1 MARILIMHGW
11 TNRRQ
16 EGVWQ
21 RKLASA
27 LRQQGH
33 QVLYPQFPN
42 TDAPVLE
49 EWQELLLAELDLL
62 AEAGDGET
70 IVIGHSLGCVNWIQA
85 AAEGKIKTPVDRL
98 LLVAPADPG
107 LLGEVKG
114 LKVNLKKRQVVDAA
128 LGSTKSLTLVGSDL
142 DPWLPDGVQ
151 ATYGD
156 LLGVHAVILE
166 GVKHFS
172 LTDGFSDWQGVLNWV
187 NDPAADLRI
196 R

>member
-27 LRQQGH
+27 LRHQGH
-33 QVLYPQFPN
+33 QVIYPQFPN

-62 AEAGDGET
+62 AEAGSGET

-98 LLVAPADPG
+98 LLVAPADPD

-128 LGSTKSLTLVGSDL
+128 LASAKSITLVGSDL

-156 LLGVHAVILE
+156 PLGARAVILE

-172 LTDGFSDWQGVLNWV
+172 LTDGFSDWQGVVDWV

>member
-1 MARILIMHGW
+1 MAKILIMHGW

-21 RKLASA
+21 RKLASS

-33 QVLYPQFPN
+33 QVIYPQFPN

-62 AEAGDGET
+62 AEAGEGET

-85 AAEGKIKTPVDRL
+85 AADGKIKQPVDRL
-98 LLVAPADPG
+98 LLVAPADPD

-114 LKVNLKKRQVVDAA
+114 LKVNLKKRAVVEATLA
-128 LGSTKSLTLVGSDL
+128 SAKSLTIVGSDL
-142 DPWLPDGVQ
+142 DQWLPNGVQ
-151 ATYGD
+151 ATFAD
-156 LLGVHAVILE
+156 PLGVHAVILE
-166 GVKHFS
+166 GAKHFS

-187 NDPAADLRI
+187 NDPAADLRV